1 MGHQLF
7 QLAMIHL
14 WQITIFGAGVWLVAR
29 LLGRRAP
36 HFVVLLWTVFLVK
49 CLIPPVMQSPV
60 GVMAWLTPARVY
72 SSSIDSASET
82 LKTQTSNK
90 PVLQKTG
97 VNRKSKIPTSV
108 DGANERS
115 TEVKSTEATFYNDL
129 LYVNFQAITAFWI
142 TGSIFLT
149 CLFGFRYSV
158 IARRVAHRELPSGVK
173 PASIARAQTLLNSQL
188 ARLGMTRDSVGIVVS
203 DHHSVPFVFGIR
215 RATIV
220 LPTELFDSGIDL
232 EPILAHELCHLW
244 RRDQILGWMQL
255 FAQILFWFH
264 PLVWVASRSINHWC
278 EVSCDDDTIRIFT
291 LKPTAYAKGLVD
303 VLSLQPRLQPVHWV
317 PSLRPA
323 EITQQRISSV
333 LQRGDKGLFRR
344 TYHVAAAILLVIF
357 VPSFSS
363 QNWSVGIRESVAA
376 SSRSNDA
383 AKGGD
388 RQALRNLGFDMASKQ
403 ALPSLAGDRS
413 SFNFLI
419 GQWDVFALMGSELT
433 PAGRSIFTMEK
444 SGKMIREEW
453 ADDDGASAQGITF
466 YDPSMQ
472 QWRMTWVDSSGTIM
486 DASGPW
492 ENQEARLSGL
502 ATLADGATRKIQ
514 VRLTHDSKDRFSS
527 TLTGTDSSGV
537 EQVLSRSTYHR
548 VK

>member
-1 MGHQLF
+1 MSHQLF
-7 QLAMIHL
+7 QLAIIHL
-14 WQITIFGAGVWLVAR
+14 WQITIFGAGLCLVAR

-36 HFVVLLWTVFLVK
+36 HFVVLLWTVFLIK

-60 GVMAWLTPARVY
+60 GVMAWVTPAQVY
-72 SSSIDSASET
+72 SSPDHSTTEN
-82 LKTQTSNK
+82 LKAQTSNK
-90 PVLQKTG
+90 RTLQNSVFT
-97 VNRKSKIPTSV
+97 REPEIPSPV
-108 DGANERS
+108 DGSNEKS
-115 TEVKSTEATFYNDL
+115 IEVKSTEVTFYNDL
-129 LYVNFQAITAFWI
+129 LYGNAKSLTAVWLA
-142 TGSIFLT
+142 GSAFLT
-149 CLFGFRYSV
+149 CLFGYRYFV
-158 IARRVAHRELPSGVK
+158 IARRVAHEPLPSGVQ
-173 PASIARAQTLLNSQL
+173 PVALDRAQTLLNAQL
-188 ARLGMTRDSVGIVVS
+188 ARLGMPRDSVGIVVS
-203 DHHSVPFVFGIR
+203 DHHSVPFVFGIS

-244 RRDQILGWMQL
+244 RRDQVLGWLQL

-264 PLVWVASRSINHWC
+264 PLVWVASCSINHWC
-278 EVSCDDDTIRIFT
+278 EVCCDDDTIRIFS

-344 TYHVAAAILLVIF
+344 TYHVAAALLLIIF

-363 QNWSVGIRESVAA
+363 QNWSVGIRESAA
-376 SSRSNDA
+376 SSLRPDDA
-383 AKGGD
+383 AKIVD
-388 RQALRNLGFDMASKQ
+388 RPASLNPDFVIGSNP
-403 ALPSLAGDRS
+403 ALPSLEGDRS
-413 SFNFLI
+413 SLNFLI
-419 GQWDVFALMGSELT
+419 GQWDVFGSGGAEFT

-453 ADDDGASAQGITF
+453 ADADGASAQGITF
-466 YDPSMQ
+466 YDPSLQ

-492 ENQEARLSGL
+492 EDQEAQLNGL

-514 VRLTHDSKDRFSS
+514 VRLTRESNDRFSS
-527 TLTGTDSSGV
+527 TLTGFDSSGV
-537 EQVLSRSTYHR
+537 EQVLSRTAYRR